1 MRREDFSEMAET
13 QESHWWF
20 KGKRRIINKLI
31 NKRVFNGTPMKIL
44 EVGSGTGANLPV
56 LAQYGHVT
64 AMELDDY
71 ARSFINER
79 ENISVVKGFLPD
91 GLEAVD
97 GKKFNLVCVFDVLEH
112 VKEDSKALQA
122 LKNLLDNDGKILI
135 TVPAYQWLYSVHDK
149 NLGHYRRYTRKNL
162 LELCEKNGLKIL
174 YSGYMNTFLF
184 PLMMIARF
192 ADNILR
198 KIHKGGLFRLK
209 YSGLRLELYF

>member
-31 NKRVFNGTPMKIL
+31 NKCVFNGTPMKIL
-44 EVGSGTGANLPV
+44 EIGSGTGANLPV
-56 LAQYGHVT
+56 LAQYGNVT
-64 AMELDDY
+64 AMELDNY
-71 ARSFINER
+71 ARSFINQR
-79 ENISVVKGFLPD
+79 ENISVVKGYLPD
-91 GLEAVD
+91 GLESVD
-97 GKKFNLVCVFDVLEH
+97 GEKFNLVCIFDVLEH
-112 VKEDSKALQA
+112 VEKDSEAVQA
-122 LKNLLDNDGKILI
+122 LKNLLDHDGKILI

-162 LELCEKNGLKIL
+162 CELCEKNGLKIL

-192 ADNILR
+192 ADKILS
-198 KIHKGGLFRLK
+198 KLHKGGLFWLK
-209 YSGLRLELYF
+209 NSGLRLELYS